1 MAARF
6 QIGRKVGKKYKRM
19 QIKTGSLLVAH
30 PANADRSIKNHV
42 VLITESSSRSTMGLT
57 LNQSSRYNLVDVMQ
71 DQGFSWPLDDT
82 LYTGGYYN
90 SRSLIL
96 LHSSD
101 WTSTSTMQ
109 VSSDWAISSDTLM
122 LEKLEN
128 YNTPNDYRIFVGCT
142 GWQPSELES
151 ELRSKTP
158 KWIVMPK
165 PSRRIIMADAEDQWT
180 LALMECS
187 HNAVDS
193 WM

>member
-1 MAARF
+1 
-6 QIGRKVGKKYKRM
+6 M
-19 QIKTGSLLVAH
+19 QIKPGSLLVAH

-57 LNQSSRYNLVDVMQ
+57 LNQPSQYNLVDVMQ

-82 LYTGGYYN
+82 LFAGGYYN
-90 SRSLIL
+90 TRSMIL
-96 LHSSD
+96 LHSSE

-151 ELRSKTP
+151 ELRSKSP
-158 KWIVMPK
+158 KWIVMPN

>member
-57 LNQSSRYNLVDVMQ
+57 LNQSSQYNLVDVMQ

-82 LYTGGYYN
+82 LYTGGHYN
-90 SRSLIL
+90 SRSMIL

-128 YNTPNDYRIFVGCT
+128 YNTPNDYRLFVGCT

-151 ELRSKTP
+151 ELRSKSP